1 VDWKYIKEMLNAN
14 LIIKRMRYFS
24 FFKDFY
30 KKLPFINHLNIE
42 FLHQINKLY
51 NIEYKKD
58 WIMGLYDRDYARAE
72 SSFSYSASTRTES
85 QIISFV
91 KETYKLFAAS
101 MMAGAV
107 GAYVGVPMAGTIHSM
122 FLPLMLLEIGL
133 LIGLHFVKH
142 KPGINLMVMFGFI
155 FMTGLMLAPLL
166 AYTLGM
172 NGGGVIIGNA
182 FAMTSVVFGAMSF
195 YAIKTTRD
203 FTSYGKLLMIA
214 LFVILGFSIIN
225 IFLGNPM
232 LHVIIS
238 GAVVMLFSVLVIY
251 DTQNI
256 MQGAYETPI
265 DGAIALYLDFLNI
278 FTALLQLFGIFGN
291 DE

>member
-1 VDWKYIKEMLNAN
+1 
-14 LIIKRMRYFS
+14 
-24 FFKDFY
+24 
-30 KKLPFINHLNIE
+30 
-42 FLHQINKLY
+42 
-51 NIEYKKD
+51 
-58 WIMGLYDRDYARAE
+58 MGLYDRDYARGN
-72 SSFSYSASTRTES
+72 SFAYESASRSDS
-85 QIISFV
+85 QIVSFV

-107 GAYVGVPMAGTIHSM
+107 GAYVGVPLAGAIAAW
-122 FLPLMLLEIGL
+122 FIPLMLLEIGL

-142 KPGINLMVMFGFI
+142 KAGLNLLVMFGFV

-166 AYTLGM
+166 AHTLGM
-172 NGGGVIIGNA
+172 SGGGTIVGNA

-195 YAIKTTRD
+195 FAIKTTKD
-203 FTSYGKLLMIA
+203 FSGYAKPLMIS
-214 LFVILGFSIIN
+214 LFVIIGFSILN

-232 LHVIIS
+232 LQVIIA
-238 GAVVMLFSVLVIY
+238 GAVVILFSILVIF

-256 MQGAYETPI
+256 IRGMYQTPI

>member
-1 VDWKYIKEMLNAN
+1 
-14 LIIKRMRYFS
+14 
-24 FFKDFY
+24 
-30 KKLPFINHLNIE
+30 
-42 FLHQINKLY
+42 
-51 NIEYKKD
+51 
-58 WIMGLYDRDYARAE
+58 MGLYDRDYARE
-72 SSFSYSASTRTES
+72 DSFAYESASKSDS

-107 GAYVGVPMAGTIHSM
+107 GAYVGVPMAATIQAY
-122 FLPLMLLEIGL
+122 FIPLIILEIAL

-142 KPGINLMVMFGFI
+142 KPGINLLVMFSFV

-166 AYTLGM
+166 SRTLGM
-172 NGGGVIIGNA
+172 SGGATIIGNA

-195 YAIKTTRD
+195 YAIKTTKD
-203 FTSYGKLLMIA
+203 FTSYGKPLMIA
-214 LFVILGFSIIN
+214 LFVIIGFSIVN

-238 GAVVMLFSVLVIY
+238 GAVVVLFSILIIY

-256 MQGAYETPI
+256 MKGAYETPI

-291 DE
+291 NDD

>member
-1 VDWKYIKEMLNAN
+1 
-14 LIIKRMRYFS
+14 
-24 FFKDFY
+24 
-30 KKLPFINHLNIE
+30 
-42 FLHQINKLY
+42 
-51 NIEYKKD
+51 
-58 WIMGLYDRDYARAE
+58 MGLYDRDYAR
-72 SSFSYSASTRTES
+72 SGSYIYNNMIRNES
-85 QIISFV
+85 QVISFV

-107 GAYVGVPMAGTIHSM
+107 GAYVGVPIANIIHNM

-142 KPGINLMVMFGFI
+142 KPGINLMVMFGFV

-172 NGGGVIIGNA
+172 SGGGIIIGNA

-203 FTSYGKLLMIA
+203 FTSYGKPLMIA
-214 LFVILGFSIIN
+214 LFVIIGFSIIN
-225 IFLGNPM
+225 LFLGNPM
-232 LHVIIS
+232 LHLFIS
-238 GAVVMLFSVLVIY
+238 GAVVILFSILVIF

-278 FTALLQLFGIFGN
+278 FTTLLQLFGIFGN

>member
-1 VDWKYIKEMLNAN
+1 
-14 LIIKRMRYFS
+14 
-24 FFKDFY
+24 
-30 KKLPFINHLNIE
+30 
-42 FLHQINKLY
+42 
-51 NIEYKKD
+51 
-58 WIMGLYDRDYARAE
+58 MGLYDRDYARGN
-72 SSFSYSASTRTES
+72 SFAYENTLRSES
-85 QIISFV
+85 QVISFV

-107 GAYVGVPMAGTIHSM
+107 GAYVGVPMAGAIASM
-122 FLPLMLLEIGL
+122 FFPLMLLEIGL

-142 KPGINLMVMFGFI
+142 KPGINLIVMFGFV

-166 AYTLGM
+166 ARTLGM
-172 NGGGVIIGNA
+172 SGGATIIGNA
-182 FAMTSVVFGAMSF
+182 FAMTSLVFGAMSF
-195 YAIKTTRD
+195 YAIKTTKD
-203 FTSYGKLLMIA
+203 FTSYSKPLMIA
-214 LFVILGFSIIN
+214 LFVIIGFSILN

-238 GAVVMLFSVLVIY
+238 GAVVVLFSILVVF

-256 MQGAYETPI
+256 MNGAYETPI

-278 FTALLQLFGIFGN
+278 FTALLQLFGIFGSS

>member
-1 VDWKYIKEMLNAN
+1 
-14 LIIKRMRYFS
+14 
-24 FFKDFY
+24 
-30 KKLPFINHLNIE
+30 
-42 FLHQINKLY
+42 
-51 NIEYKKD
+51 
-58 WIMGLYDRDYARAE
+58 MGLYDRDYARNTQ
-72 SSFSYSASTRTES
+72 SFVYENVTKSDS
-85 QIISFV
+85 QVITFV

-107 GAYVGVPMAGTIHSM
+107 GAYVGVPLAWTIQSM
-122 FLPLMLLEIGL
+122 FLPLMLLEIAL
-133 LIGLHFVKH
+133 LIGLQFVKN
-142 KPGINLMVMFGFI
+142 KPGINFIVMFGFV

-166 AYTLGM
+166 ARILGM
-172 NGGGVIIGNA
+172 AGGATIIGNA

-203 FTSYGKLLMIA
+203 FTSYGKPLMIA

-225 IFLGNPM
+225 LFLGNP
-232 LHVIIS
+232 LFHVIIS
-238 GAVVMLFSVLVIY
+238 GAVVMLFSVMVIY

-256 MQGAYETPI
+256 MNGAYETPI

-291 DE
+291 DD